1 MKKTIQIL
9 SLLMFTSCANLYH
22 VQIGNVDDRA
32 QDTVAWIPI
41 DVKLSE
47 VGIDTQQIAD
57 LTRTRS
63 KDPKTG
69 QYKNDTGIADIVGLF
84 QMGPRTGLQV
94 YNERYAEKV
103 IYQLYQQCP
112 SGRITGVSSIREH
125 RNYSVVSG
133 EIVKITAYC
142 LKPRS

>member
-1 MKKTIQIL
+1 MKILFQL
-9 SLLMFTSCANLYH
+9 SLIVLLTSCANLYH
-22 VQIGNVDDRA
+22 VQIGNIDDRN
-32 QDTVAWIPI
+32 QDKVAWIPI

-57 LTRTRS
+57 ITRPPS
-63 KDPKTG
+63 KSAQTG
-69 QYKNDTGIADIVGLF
+69 EHKEQMGIADVVALF
-84 QMGPRTGLQV
+84 QMGPRTGYQV

-112 SGRITGVSSIREH
+112 SGRITGISSIREQ
-125 RNYSVVSG
+125 RSYPVVSG
-133 EIVKITAYC
+133 EIVKITAFC

>member
-1 MKKTIQIL
+1 MKQIIQL
-9 SLLMFTSCANLYH
+9 FLLLMLAGCANLYH
-22 VQIGNVDDRA
+22 VQIGNIDDRA
-32 QDTVAWIPI
+32 QDAVAWIPI

-57 LTRTRS
+57 LTRTRT

-69 QYKNDTGIADIVGLF
+69 QHKDDAGIADIIGLF
-84 QMGPRTGLQV
+84 QMGPRTGHQV
-94 YNERYAEKV
+94 YNERFAEKV

-112 SGRITGVSSIREH
+112 SGRITGISSIREQ

-133 EIVKITAYC
+133 EIVKITAFC